1 MRCEVRQGLG
11 GAEGKCDGDPACIIY
26 SQTLRIKRYE
36 TLQWCW
42 STPPP
47 QKKMHHV
54 SVIYPYGTRFIRQP
68 SSSNRYAFYWILF
81 PHKIHVLKFCVVKIL
96 ISYISVSSEDL
107 HLLARSVKYFI
118 TIAERVIIYIF
129 FINNKSYYKN
139 YDNIINH
146 LRETAKKQNI

>member
-1 MRCEVRQGLG
+1 MWGQARIRWCRRKMWRWPCLHNILSNVEN
-11 GAEGKCDGDPACIIY
+11 K
-26 SQTLRIKRYE
+26 TLRDTIMM
-36 TLQWCW
+36 LIHP
-42 STPPP
+42 PPP
-47 QKKMHHV
+47 QKMHHV

-68 SSSNRYAFYWILF
+68 SSSNRYAFYWILL

-129 FINNKSYYKN
+129 LL
-139 YDNIINH
+139 IINH
-146 LRETAKKQNI
+146 IIKIMII